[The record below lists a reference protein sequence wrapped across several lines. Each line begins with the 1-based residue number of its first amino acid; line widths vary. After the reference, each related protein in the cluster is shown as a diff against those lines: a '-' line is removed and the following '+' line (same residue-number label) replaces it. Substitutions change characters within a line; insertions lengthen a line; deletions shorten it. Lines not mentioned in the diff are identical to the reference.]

1 MVGVSAKQL
10 RYEGLRPGDSVEYY
24 SFAFVAGDPRD
35 HRLTTV
41 ISGDATNLKYPIQVA
56 TEEPIPTEMMVK
68 RITDRHGNDVNGA
81 KWHKLRTFTF
91 FNGIIAVLT
100 ERNKAERV
108 VAADTMSDTGH
119 GEDGLV
125 QEPHARHDHA
135 AHPGHRINGV
145 PGGQEQDTGNDTG
158 RGIGQGH
165 HVTVTTLVMTVT
177 VTPFVTA
184 KTAPSGT
191 TTLLL
196 FMKTKK
202 NLAIE

>member
-100 ERNKAERV
+100 EREQKVFMTSSSIVSPSVSRL
-108 VAADTMSDTGH
+108 T
-119 GEDGLV
+119 
-125 QEPHARHDHA
+125 QETRP
-135 AHPGHRINGV
+135 N
-145 PGGQEQDTGNDTG
+145 E
-158 RGIGQGH
+158 
-165 HVTVTTLVMTVT
+165 
-177 VTPFVTA
+177 
-184 KTAPSGT
+184 
-191 TTLLL
+191 LLL
-196 FMKTKK
+196 PTP
-202 NLAIE
+202 